1 MVWDKELRTPA
12 GSNVRGKS
20 YINTTSLLC
29 SAITAIVIVMR
40 TVIFETMSSSKPY
53 HHHHH
58 GHPQQQLRSISKT
71 INNKKNTERTDTTA
85 LMVDEGLARAV
96 SSVFKTLGIRVP
108 PQEQRIPT
116 RLRVE
121 ASNCHKL
128 SSKLKPQTL
137 LPRLGTTQRSSLSNP
152 KP

>member
-1 MVWDKELRTPA
+1 MTLEGAPHLKDEDLAVFDCANPC
-12 GSNVRGKS
+12 GKIGKRYLS
-20 YINTTSLLC
+20 TESHIRMMAASQPFI
-29 SAITAIVIVMR
+29 SGA
-40 TVIFETMSSSKPY
+40 
-53 HHHHH
+53 
-58 GHPQQQLRSISKT
+58 ISKT
-71 INNKKNTERTDTTA
+71 INNTKNTERTDTTA